1 MHRVLFFITL
11 YDGIQIS
18 LSCYPQSGQQAHIVH
33 FVALFSKT
41 FRGRFGRETVR
52 NSILKIKVPGK
63 EAKETAKEVRG
74 LHIFADEDHAHMQ
87 KPGKAKGKKNQVVPV
102 VKVAEGIYAI

>member
-1 MHRVLFFITL
+1 MVNKATEYSYAKSANIVT
-11 YDGIQIS
+11 DGKVS
-18 LSCYPQSGQQAHIVH
+18 
-33 FVALFSKT
+33 
-41 FRGRFGRETVR
+41 RETVR

>member
-1 MHRVLFFITL
+1 MVNKATEYSYAKSANIVT
-11 YDGIQIS
+11 DGKVS
-18 LSCYPQSGQQAHIVH
+18 
-33 FVALFSKT
+33 
-41 FRGRFGRETVR
+41 RETVR

-87 KPGKAKGKKNQVVPV
+87 KPGKVQGKKNQVVPV
-102 VKVAEGIYAI
+102 VTVTEGIDAI